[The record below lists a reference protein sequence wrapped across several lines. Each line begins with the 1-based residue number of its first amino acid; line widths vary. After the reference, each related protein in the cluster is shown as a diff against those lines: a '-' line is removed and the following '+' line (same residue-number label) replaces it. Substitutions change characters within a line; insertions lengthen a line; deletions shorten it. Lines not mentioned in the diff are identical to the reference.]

1 MLDINVSDYQILGQ
15 FVISR
20 HGFLS
25 VTHILYFV
33 TCFYA
38 IQGVLFYNED
48 RHFAYYVALHR
59 RQYSSCKIVVI
70 DLQIVSCTLN
80 VYFGTVSQGQQ
91 LYHDKS

>member
-1 MLDINVSDYQILGQ
+1 MCA
-15 FVISR
+15 F
-20 HGFLS
+20 F
-25 VTHILYFV
+25 
-33 TCFYA
+33 
-38 IQGVLFYNED
+38 NED
-48 RHFAYYVALHR
+48 RHFAYYVALHQ